1 MAEPILG
8 QALALQSEFR
18 PDTSQV
24 LTRAV
29 DKIGNVTLKKQLAE
43 AKAQEAKA
51 KRLQEIMGAV
61 KLDGAKVNR
70 HFLPEASKKYAEG
83 IASLQESALKGD
95 IMGVNAKKGQ
105 LEMEFANMAKQSDA
119 LDNFLSL
126 KKQGFYIAPEIE
138 SAFAMPKAE
147 GQAYLKK
154 VYEQK
159 PELKGIVD
167 VNEYGDYVFNPVKD
181 LDLKSDFR
189 KMLTENKALLAPTG
203 VKTRNEATKDETEV
217 YKIPESNIKEFA
229 MFKAQDPDI
238 RANIILKQKEEYA
251 PFVAAVKAANP
262 TATPEQIENTA
273 LVSFISKKLQ
283 DENSA
288 LVKSNIPQKGGGLDI
303 DFGAGG
309 ELTFDENNAPTGGNI
324 PVMFTGKGTK
334 NQPISFEGQ
343 VPTGNTYG
351 FKMATIGGT
360 AAEGVVDAK
369 TNQPLS
375 GKTFQKVEA
384 FEATAVPI
392 ATKDFI
398 TSRGI
403 QYKKGQMI
411 DKGSVA
417 IAVKQGLAEYQ
428 PMIKGIATYKESQKI
443 RGKME
448 DVTITADVLIP
459 AKNVSTSVIRSQ
471 GKEDVPATTAYIQR
485 SIDESTKLNKKYKS
499 EVRSK
504 SITTGTPESKKETSE
519 KSVSLTNIKGLVG
532 KKGYEGYTEK
542 ELVDYYKSQGY
553 KIN

>member
-18 PDTSQV
+18 PDTTQV
-24 LTRAV
+24 LTKAV
-29 DKIGNVTLKKQLAE
+29 SKIGDVTLKKQLAE
-43 AKAQEAKA
+43 QKAAEAKA
-51 KRLQEIMGAV
+51 KRQQEIMGAV

-70 HFLPEASKKYAEG
+70 HFLPEAQRRYAEG
-83 IASLQESALKGD
+83 IAQMQESAMKGD
-95 IMGVNAKKGQ
+95 IMGVNNLKGQ
-105 LEMEFANMAKQSDA
+105 LEMEFNNLSEQSKA

-138 SAFAMPKAE
+138 AAFAMPKAE

-159 PELKGIVD
+159 PELKGLVD
-167 VNEYGDYVFNPVKD
+167 VNEYGDYVFNPIKD
-181 LDLKSDFR
+181 LDLQADFR
-189 KMLTENKALLAPTG
+189 DVVTKNELLFKPTG
-203 VKTRNEATKDETEV
+203 QRTTNTETKDQLEL
-217 YKIPESNIKEFA
+217 YKIPEANIKEFA
-229 MFKAQDPDI
+229 LLKSQDPEI
-238 RANIILKQKEEYA
+238 KANIILKDKAGFATYVNQ
-251 PFVAAVKAANP
+251 VKTANP
-262 TATPEQIENTA
+262 NATPEQIENTA
-273 LVSFISKKLQ
+273 LVSYIGDKL
-283 DENSA
+283 EKINEKT
-288 LVKSNIPQKGGGLDI
+288 VKSNIPQKGGGLDF
-303 DFGAGG
+303 DFGAGN
-309 ELTFDENNAPTGGNI
+309 ELVFDENNAPTGGNI
-324 PVMFTGKGTK
+324 PVKFTGKGSN
-334 NQPISFEGQ
+334 NQPIDFEGQ

-417 IAVKQGLAEYQ
+417 IAVKQGLAQFQ

-448 DVTITADVLIP
+448 DVTVTADVLIP
-459 AKNVSTSVIRSQ
+459 AKNVSTSVVRSQ
-471 GKEDVPATTAYIQR
+471 SKEDVPATTAYIQR

-504 SITTGTPESKKETSE
+504 STATGTPAPATQPKKTIKASE
-519 KSVSLTNIKGLVG
+519 IAAKAKAA
-532 KKGYEGYTEK
+532 GYTDSEYRK
-542 ELVDYYKSQGY
+542 LLKDKGVN
-553 KIN
+553 II

>member
-43 AKAQEAKA
+43 AKAEEAKA

-167 VNEYGDYVFNPVKD
+167 VNEYGDYVFNTVKD
-181 LDLKSDFR
+181 IDLKSDFR

-288 LVKSNIPQKGGGLDI
+288 LVKSNIPQGKSDSGTSFSGGVKTTNGWLISPSTLKTGARTKSVNPELVQRLADANRLTEEYNKTVPYNKRRPLKTYDQAYGSKATSFDEVYFENKDVPENKTFKMPDGQGGLISMIPLSLRRAKGTENWELVGKQII
-303 DFGAGG
+303 DDGEEVDMKVPLTSDVIGKLDVLFGESTRGILNKLYGG
-309 ELTFDENNAPTGGNI
+309 TKTNNAPT
-324 PVMFTGKGTK
+324 PKTTST
-334 NQPISFEGQ
+334 PA
-343 VPTGNTYG
+343 P
-351 FKMATIGGT
+351 AIGG
-360 AAEGVVDAK
+360 A
-369 TNQPLS
+369 PR
-375 GKTFQKVEA
+375 
-384 FEATAVPI
+384 P
-392 ATKDFI
+392 
-398 TSRGI
+398 
-403 QYKKGQMI
+403 KK
-411 DKGSVA
+411 
-417 IAVKQGLAEYQ
+417 
-428 PMIKGIATYKESQKI
+428 
-443 RGKME
+443 
-448 DVTITADVLIP
+448 
-459 AKNVSTSVIRSQ
+459 
-471 GKEDVPATTAYIQR
+471 
-485 SIDESTKLNKKYKS
+485 
-499 EVRSK
+499 
-504 SITTGTPESKKETSE
+504 
-519 KSVSLTNIKGLVG
+519 
-532 KKGYEGYTEK
+532 
-542 ELVDYYKSQGY
+542 
-553 KIN
+553 

>member
-43 AKAQEAKA
+43 AKAEEAKA

-70 HFLPEASKKYAEG
+70 HFLPEAQRRYAEG

-95 IMGVNAKKGQ
+95 IIGVNAKKGQ

-119 LDNFLSL
+119 MDNFLSL

-138 SAFAMPKAE
+138 AAFSMPKAE
-147 GQAYLKK
+147 GQAYLKR

-159 PELKGIVD
+159 PELRGIVD
-167 VNEYGDYVFNPVKD
+167 VNEYGDYVFNPIKD
-181 LDLKSDFR
+181 LDLQADFR
-189 KMLTENKALLAPTG
+189 DVVTKNEWLLKPTG
-203 VKTRNEATKDETEV
+203 TKVIDQTTKDQLEV
-217 YKIPESNIKEFA
+217 YKIPKANIQEFA
-229 MFKAQDPDI
+229 LLKSQDPEI
-238 RANIILKQKEEYA
+238 KANIILKDKAGFSAYVNQ
-251 PFVAAVKAANP
+251 VKTANP
-262 TATPEQIENTA
+262 NATPEQVENTA
-273 LVSFISKKLQ
+273 LVAYIGDKL
-283 DENSA
+283 EKINEKTI
-288 LVKSNIPQKGGGLDI
+288 KSNIPQKGGGLDI

-360 AAEGVVDAK
+360 AAEGVVNAK

-448 DVTITADVLIP
+448 DVTVTADVLIP

-471 GKEDVPATTAYIQR
+471 SKEDVPATTAYIQR

-504 SITTGTPESKKETSE
+504 STATGKPAPAPKGGNKTVPLSS
-519 KSVSLTNIKGLVG
+519 IKGLVG
-532 KKGYEGYTEK
+532 KAGYEGYTEK

-553 KIN
+553 TIN

>member
-18 PDTSQV
+18 PDTTQV
-24 LTRAV
+24 LTKAV
-29 DKIGNVTLKKQLAE
+29 DKLGNVTLKKQIAE
-43 AKAQEAKA
+43 QKAAEAKA
-51 KRLQEIMGAV
+51 KRLQEIMGAI

-83 IASLQESALKGD
+83 IASMQESAMKGD
-95 IMGVNAKKGQ
+95 VMAVNSKKGQ
-105 LEMEFANMAKQSDA
+105 LEMEFANLTKQSDA
-119 LDNFLSL
+119 LDNFTSL

-138 SAFAMPKAE
+138 AAFAMPKEE

-159 PELKGIVD
+159 PELKGLVD
-167 VNEYGDYVFNPVKD
+167 INEYGDYVFNPIKD
-181 LDLKSDFR
+181 LDLQADFR
-189 KMLTENKALLAPTG
+189 DVVTKNELLFKPTG
-203 VKTRNEATKDETEV
+203 QKVVDETAKDQLEL
-217 YKIPESNIKEFA
+217 YKIPKENIQEFA
-229 MFKAQDPDI
+229 LLKSQDPEI
-238 RANIILKQKEEYA
+238 KANIILKDKAGYSA
-251 PFVAAVKAANP
+251 YVDKVKTANP
-262 TATPEQIENTA
+262 TATPEQVESAA
-273 LVSFISKKLQ
+273 LVSYIGDKL
-283 DENSA
+283 EKINEKT
-288 LVKSNIPQKGGGLDI
+288 VKSNIPQSGGGLDF

-309 ELTFDENNAPTGGNI
+309 ELTFDENNAPTGGSI

-334 NQPISFEGQ
+334 NQAINFEGQ

-384 FEATAVPI
+384 FESTSVPI

-417 IAVKQGLAEYQ
+417 IAVKQGLAQFQ

-448 DVTITADVLIP
+448 DVTVTADVLIP

-499 EVRSK
+499 EVRSN
-504 SITTGTPESKKETSE
+504 SNTTGTPAPKKENSE
-519 KSVSLTNIKGLVG
+519 KAVSLTNIKGLVG

>member
-18 PDTSQV
+18 PDTTQV

-29 DKIGNVTLKKQLAE
+29 DKLGNITLKKQLAE
-43 AKAQEAKA
+43 AKAEEAKA

-105 LEMEFANMAKQSDA
+105 LEMEFNNIAKQSDA

-138 SAFAMPKAE
+138 TAFSMPKAE

-159 PELKGIVD
+159 PELRGIVD
-167 VNEYGDYVFNPVKD
+167 VNQYGDYVFNPIKD
-181 LDLKSDFR
+181 LDLQADFR
-189 KMLTENKALLAPTG
+189 DVVTKNELLFKPTG
-203 VKTRNEATKDETEV
+203 ERVTNTETKDQLEL
-217 YKIPESNIKEFA
+217 YKIPKTNIQEFA
-229 MFKAQDPDI
+229 LLKSQDPEI
-238 RANIILKQKEEYA
+238 KANIILKDKAGYSAYVNQ
-251 PFVAAVKAANP
+251 VKTANP
-262 TATPEQIENTA
+262 NATPEQIENTA
-273 LVSFISKKLQ
+273 LVSYIGDKL
-283 DENSA
+283 EKINEKT
-288 LVKSNIPQKGGGLDI
+288 VKSNIPQKGGGIDI

-309 ELTFDENNAPTGGNI
+309 ELEFDENNIPKGGNI
-324 PVMFTGKGTK
+324 PVVFTGKGK
-334 NQPISFEGQ
+334 SNEAIQFQGQ

-360 AAEGVVDAK
+360 TSDGVVDIK

-375 GKTFQKVEA
+375 GKTFQKVET

-403 QYKKGQMI
+403 QYKKGQML
-411 DKGSVA
+411 DKASVA
-417 IAVKQGLAEYQ
+417 IAVKQGLAQFQ

-448 DVTITADVLIP
+448 DVTVTADVLIP

-471 GKEDVPATTAYIQR
+471 SKEDVPATTAYIQR
-485 SIDESTKLNKKYKS
+485 SIDESTKLNRKYKS
-499 EVRSK
+499 EVRGNSSTTTTPQSSK
-504 SITTGTPESKKETSE
+504 NT
-519 KSVSLTNIKGLVG
+519 
-532 KKGYEGYTEK
+532 
-542 ELVDYYKSQGY
+542 QGY
-553 KIN
+553 RNLQAEKQKGPSEPKTKVKNKRGV

>member
-29 DKIGNVTLKKQLAE
+29 DKIGNATLKKQIAE
-43 AKAQEAKA
+43 QKAAEAKA

-61 KLDGAKVNR
+61 KLEGAKVNR
-70 HFLPEASKKYAEG
+70 HFLPEAQRRYAEG
-83 IASLQESALKGD
+83 IAQMQESAMKGD
-95 IMGVNAKKGQ
+95 IMGVNNLKGQ
-105 LEMEFANMAKQSDA
+105 LEMEFNNLSEQSKA

-138 SAFAMPKAE
+138 AAFAMPKAE
-147 GQAYLKK
+147 GQAYLQE
-154 VYEQK
+154 VYKQK

-167 VNEYGDYVFNPVKD
+167 VNQYGDYVFNPIKD
-181 LDLKSDFR
+181 LDLQADFR
-189 KMLTENKALLAPTG
+189 DVVTKNELLFKPTG
-203 VKTRNEATKDETEV
+203 QKVVDQTTKDQLEV
-217 YKIPESNIKEFA
+217 YKIPKANIQEFA
-229 MFKAQDPDI
+229 LLKSQDPEI
-238 RANIILKQKEEYA
+238 KANIILKDKA
-251 PFVAAVKAANP
+251 GFAAYVNQVKTANP
-262 TATPEQIENTA
+262 NATPEQIENTA
-273 LVSFISKKLQ
+273 LVSYIGDKL
-283 DENSA
+283 EKINEKT
-288 LVKSNIPQKGGGLDI
+288 VKSNIPQKGGGLDF
-303 DFGAGG
+303 DFGAGN
-309 ELTFDENNAPTGGNI
+309 ELVFDENNAPTGGNI
-324 PVMFTGKGTK
+324 PVKFTGKGSN
-334 NQPISFEGQ
+334 NQPIDFEGQ

-417 IAVKQGLAEYQ
+417 IAVKQGLAEFQ

-448 DVTITADVLIP
+448 DVTVTADVLIP
-459 AKNVSTSVIRSQ
+459 AKNVSTSVVRSQ
-471 GKEDVPATTAYIQR
+471 SKEDVPATTAYIQR

-504 SITTGTPESKKETSE
+504 STATGTPAPATQPKKTIKASE
-519 KSVSLTNIKGLVG
+519 IAAKAKAA
-532 KKGYEGYTEK
+532 GYTDSEYRK
-542 ELVDYYKSQGY
+542 LLKDKGV
-553 KIN
+553 KII

>member
-29 DKIGNVTLKKQLAE
+29 DKIGNATLKKQIAE
-43 AKAQEAKA
+43 QKAAEAKA
-51 KRLQEIMGAV
+51 KRQQEIAGMV
-61 KLDGAKVNR
+61 KLDGVKVNT
-70 HFLPEASKKYAEG
+70 HYAQDVKNIVSDSYAKMIEASQRGDG
-83 IASLQESALKGD
+83 IAINQLKTQ
-95 IMGVNAKKGQ
+95 AE
-105 LEMEFANMAKQSDA
+105 LELKNKVQQSEDQN
-119 LDNFLSL
+119 NFLAL

-138 SAFAMPKAE
+138 AAFAMPRAE

-159 PELKGIVD
+159 PELRGIVD
-167 VNEYGDYVFNPVKD
+167 VNQYGDYVFNPIKD
-181 LDLKSDFR
+181 LDLQADFR
-189 KMLTENKALLAPTG
+189 DVVTKNELLFKPTG
-203 VKTRNEATKDETEV
+203 QKVVDQTTKDQLEV
-217 YKIPESNIKEFA
+217 YKIPKTNIQEFA
-229 MFKAQDPDI
+229 LLKSQDPEI
-238 RANIILKQKEEYA
+238 KANIILKDKAGFAIYVNQ
-251 PFVAAVKAANP
+251 VKTANP
-262 TATPEQIENTA
+262 NATPEQIENTA
-273 LVSFISKKLQ
+273 LVSYISDKL
-283 DENSA
+283 EKINEKT
-288 LVKSNIPQKGGGLDI
+288 VKSNIPQKGRGLDI
-303 DFGAGG
+303 DFGGAS

-324 PVMFTGKGTK
+324 PVKFTGKGSK
-334 NQPISFEGQ
+334 NQPIDFEGQ

-369 TNQPLS
+369 TNKPLS

-417 IAVKQGLAEYQ
+417 VSVKQGLAEFQ
-428 PMIKGIATYKESQKI
+428 PMIKGIATYKEAQKI

-471 GKEDVPATTAYIQR
+471 SKEDVPATTAYIQR
-485 SIDESTKLNKKYKS
+485 SIDESTKLNKKYRS
-499 EVRSK
+499 EIKGQS
-504 SITTGTPESKKETSE
+504 TATGTPAPSTQPKKTIKASE
-519 KSVSLTNIKGLVG
+519 IAEKAKAA
-532 KKGYEGYTEK
+532 GYTENEYRK
-542 ELVDYYKSQGY
+542 LLKDKGV
-553 KIN
+553 KII